1 MVLRLIEIVLPEEEK
16 EYLEGLLTRDDLP
29 VLGVWIEPMLGIWER
44 PVGGVWKKTF
54 TEKQILVKLLVST
67 EEAEAV
73 IDRIEKRFHRTEG
86 CRLVV
91 LPVAASLP
99 RPELVEEEPEAK
111 APPEEKPK
119 KKKSRRIG
127 REELYADLAYTTGL
141 SRIYVFMVI
150 LSSIVAAIGVLRDNV
165 AVIIGAM
172 VIAPLLG
179 PNVSFSLA
187 TILGDGCLARRA
199 LKANLMGI
207 ATAIVISYLLGAVL
221 TVDPTTPEIASR
233 TVVGLGEVALA
244 LASGSAGALA
254 FTTGVS
260 ATLIGVMVAVA
271 LLPPLVTFGLLMGS
285 GHESLAWGAM
295 LLFVANFISVNLSGV
310 ATFLAQG
317 IRPLSRPEAK
327 RAKRA
332 SLMAMALWLLMLAV
346 LVVIILRSQP
356 IWS

>member
-1 MVLRLIEIVLPEEEK
+1 MVLPEEEK
-16 EYLEGLLTRDDLP
+16 ESLERLLTSEKLVVLDVWTEP
-29 VLGVWIEPMLGIWER
+29 VLGIWER
-44 PVGGVWKKTF
+44 PVRGVWKKTF
-54 TEKQILVKLLVST
+54 TEKQILVKILVPT
-67 EEAEAV
+67 ENSEAV
-73 IDRIEKRFHRTEG
+73 IDLLEKRFQRTEG

-99 RPELVEEEPEAK
+99 RPELAEKEPDVK
-111 APPEEKPK
+111 TPSDEKPK
-119 KKKSRRIG
+119 KKERRIG

-141 SRIYVFMVI
+141 TKIYVFMVI
-150 LSSIVAAIGVLRDNV
+150 LSSIVAAIGVLGDNV

-179 PNVSFSLA
+179 PNVSFSFA
-187 TILGDGCLARRA
+187 TILGDGDLARRS
-199 LKANLMGI
+199 LKANLVGI
-207 ATAIVISYLLGAVL
+207 GTAVVISYLLGTIL
-221 TVDPTTPEIASR
+221 TVDPTTPEIANR
-233 TVVGLGEVALA
+233 TAVGLGEVALA

-285 GHESLAWGAM
+285 GHETLAWGAM
-295 LLFVANFISVNLSGV
+295 LLFIANFISVNLSGV

-317 IRPLSRPEAK
+317 IRPLGWREAK
-327 RAKRA
+327 RAKRR

-356 IWS
+356 I

>member
-1 MVLRLIEIVLPEEEK
+1 MVLRLIEIVLPEDEK
-16 EYLEGLLTRDDLP
+16 EDLEKLLTKDDLP

-54 TEKQILVKLLVST
+54 TERQILVKLLVST

-73 IDRIEKRFHRTEG
+73 IDRLEKRFRRTEG

-99 RPELVEEEPEAK
+99 RPGLAEEVPEAK
-111 APPEEKPK
+111 TLPEEKP

-187 TILGDGCLARRA
+187 TILGDGSLARRA
-199 LKANLMGI
+199 LKANIVGI
-207 ATAIVISYLLGAVL
+207 VTAIAISYLLGSVL
-221 TVDPTTPEIASR
+221 SVDPTTPEIASR
-233 TVVGLGEVALA
+233 TAVGLGEVALA

-285 GHESLAWGAM
+285 GHQSLAWGAM

-317 IRPLSRPEAK
+317 IRPLSWLEAK

-332 SLMAMALWLLMLAV
+332 SIVAIALWLLMLAV

-356 IWS
+356 ISI

>member
-16 EYLEGLLTRDDLP
+16 EDLERLLTRDDLP

-44 PVGGVWKKTF
+44 PVGGVWLKTF
-54 TEKQILVKLLVST
+54 TEKQILVKILVST
-67 EEAEAV
+67 TESEAV
-73 IDRIEKRFHRTEG
+73 IDRLEKRFRRAEG

-99 RPELVEEEPEAK
+99 RPGLVEEEPEAK
-111 APPEEKPK
+111 TPLEEKQK
-119 KKKSRRIG
+119 KKKGRRIG
-127 REELYADLAYTTGL
+127 REELYADIAYTTGL

-187 TILGDGCLARRA
+187 TILGDGSLARRA
-199 LKANLMGI
+199 LKANLVGI
-207 ATAIVISYLLGAVL
+207 VTAIAISYLLGSVL
-221 TVDPTTPEIASR
+221 SVDPTTPEIASR

-317 IRPLSRPEAK
+317 IRPLSWLEAK

-332 SLMAMALWLLMLAV
+332 SIVAIALSLLMLAV

-356 IWS
+356 ISI

>member
-16 EYLEGLLTRDDLP
+16 EDLERLLTRDDLP

-44 PVGGVWKKTF
+44 PVGGVWLKTF
-54 TEKQILVKLLVST
+54 TEKQILVKILVST
-67 EEAEAV
+67 TESEAV
-73 IDRIEKRFHRTEG
+73 IDRLEKRFRRAEG

-99 RPELVEEEPEAK
+99 RPGLVEEEPEAK
-111 APPEEKPK
+111 TPLEEKQK
-119 KKKSRRIG
+119 KKKGRRIG
-127 REELYADLAYTTGL
+127 REELYADIAYTTGL

-187 TILGDGCLARRA
+187 TILGDGSLARRA
-199 LKANLMGI
+199 LKANLVGI
-207 ATAIVISYLLGAVL
+207 VTAIAISYLLGSVL
-221 TVDPTTPEIASR
+221 SVDPTTPEIASR

-317 IRPLSRPEAK
+317 IRPLSWLEAK

-332 SLMAMALWLLMLAV
+332 SIVAIALWLLMLAV

-356 IWS
+356 ISI

>member
-1 MVLRLIEIVLPEEEK
+1 MVLRLIEMVLPEEEK
-16 EYLEGLLTRDDLP
+16 ESLERLLTSNKLA
-29 VLGVWIEPMLGIWER
+29 VLGVWTAPLEGIWER
-44 PVGGVWKKTF
+44 PVGGVWKKIF
-54 TEKQILVKLLVST
+54 TERKILVKILVST
-67 EEAEAV
+67 ADSEAV
-73 IDRIEKRFHRTEG
+73 IDLLEKRFRRTEG

-99 RPELVEEEPEAK
+99 RPELAEEEPETK
-111 APPEEKPK
+111 TLPEEKP

-150 LSSIVAAIGVLRDNV
+150 LSSIVAAIGVMRDNV

-172 VIAPLLG
+172 VIAPLLE

-187 TILGDGCLARRA
+187 TILGDGSLARRA
-199 LKANLMGI
+199 LEANLVGI
-207 ATAIVISYLLGAVL
+207 GTAIVISCFMGSVL
-221 TVDPTTPEIASR
+221 SVDPTTPEIASR
-233 TVVGLGEVALA
+233 TVVGLEEVALA

-310 ATFLAQG
+310 ATFLVQG
-317 IRPLSRPEAK
+317 IRPLGWREAK

-332 SLMAMALWLLMLAV
+332 SLMAMALWLLMLVV
-346 LVVIILRSQP
+346 LVVIIIRSQP
-356 IWS
+356 ISI